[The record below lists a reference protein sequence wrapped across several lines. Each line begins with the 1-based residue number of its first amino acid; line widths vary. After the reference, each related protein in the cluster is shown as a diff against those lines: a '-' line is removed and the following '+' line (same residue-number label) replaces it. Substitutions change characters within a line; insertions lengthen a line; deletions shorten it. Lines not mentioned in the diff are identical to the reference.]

1 MKKVIR
7 EGVFETNSSSTH
19 AVAFKKRKGNQTEKD
34 SSYELHTPFFKTLF
48 IIGLCTHAKKFAH
61 AYELDIELDLKEIL
75 GEDYDEEHCQ
85 AHECEKIEG
94 YEGQCEKFKN
104 AVIKEFIKMENITQA
119 EFDKRFNESDFVYE
133 GECDCRNF
141 FDDDV
146 LNDCTCPFDCYY
158 SISKAF
164 GLDGLTT
171 EEEYLKKAKEVLSEG
186 YKFVLQEYWQGCCLI
201 TKREIY

>member
-34 SSYELHTPFFKTLF
+34 SSYEMHTPFFKTLF

-75 GEDYDEEHCQ
+75 GEDYNEEHCQ

-104 AVIKEFIKMENITQA
+104 AVIKEFIKMENKESYKGIYA
-119 EFDKRFNESDFVYE
+119 MHKYWGKKPFNE
-133 GECDCRNF
+133 
-141 FDDDV
+141 
-146 LNDCTCPFDCYY
+146 
-158 SISKAF
+158 ISRFIGK
-164 GLDGLTT
+164 
-171 EEEYLKKAKEVLSEG
+171 Y
-186 YKFVLQEYWQGCCLI
+186 
-201 TKREIY
+201 